1 MDSSGEAE
9 TTVDAH
15 TTKEAGKRL
24 VAGDSEHPWGQ
35 GPGRVRTGLAP
46 GRQSRLCLPGP
57 RVPHTGEPGFRA
69 KGKVRGQIKGVDYA
83 PKGQACEDTAPFG
96 APRPRWLPRL
106 QDTGAGAD
114 EPTSAGTRE
123 GQRPRARL
131 IYGLR
136 V

>member
-9 TTVDAH
+9 TTVDAY
-15 TTKEAGKRL
+15 TTQGEEAGRRL

-46 GRQSRLCLPGP
+46 GRQPRLRLPGP
-57 RVPHTGEPGFRA
+57 RVPHTGEPGFRP

-83 PKGQACEDTAPFG
+83 LKGQACEDTAPFG
-96 APRPRWLPRL
+96 APRPGSHAYRTR
-106 QDTGAGAD
+106 
-114 EPTSAGTRE
+114 ERVPTSRRVQAPGKDS
-123 GQRPRARL
+123 GQEH
-131 IYGLR
+131 

>member
-15 TTKEAGKRL
+15 TTQGEEAGKRL

-57 RVPHTGEPGFRA
+57 RVPHTGEPGSGPKARFE
-69 KGKVRGQIKGVDYA
+69 GKSRG
-83 PKGQACEDTAPFG
+83 
-96 APRPRWLPRL
+96 
-106 QDTGAGAD
+106 
-114 EPTSAGTRE
+114 
-123 GQRPRARL
+123 
-131 IYGLR
+131 
-136 V
+136 